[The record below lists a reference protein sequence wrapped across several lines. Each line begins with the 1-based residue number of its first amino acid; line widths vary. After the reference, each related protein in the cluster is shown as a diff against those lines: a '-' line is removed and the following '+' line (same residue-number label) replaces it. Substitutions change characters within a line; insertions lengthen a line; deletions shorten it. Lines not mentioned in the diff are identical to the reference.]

1 MTDFRFRAQVALDL
15 RRRQEDAAATVLA
28 RAEAALREVAG
39 QLAAAGVERQSALA
53 GQLDAQRA
61 GIDAGALE
69 WHWNWINRLAATV
82 ERLGRDLEVR
92 RLAAGEAERA
102 WREARRRRLAL
113 ERMRD
118 RALHRHQGAQHRK
131 EVKTID
137 ELARLRFVLPDTRL
151 GRDNRDD

>member
-1 MTDFRFRAQVALDL
+1 MSDFRFRAQVALDL

-28 RAEAALREVAG
+28 RAEAALREVTA
-39 QLAAAGVERQSALA
+39 QQAAAEVERQGALA
-53 GQLDAQRA
+53 AQREAERA
-61 GIDAGALE
+61 GTDAGTLE
-69 WHWNWINRLAATV
+69 WHWNWINRLAATWV
-82 ERLGRDLEVR
+82 RLGHEVEVR
-92 RLAAGEAERA
+92 RLAVGEAERV

-118 RALHRHQGAQHRK
+118 LALQRHQEAQHRK

-137 ELARLRFVLPDTRL
+137 ELARLRFVLPDTSL